1 MNMPQR
7 TVRRVTG
14 RGYHSRR
21 MRQRLLA
28 VLPFLL
34 ITATACRTAAPATTP
49 SATSAAAAPTEEMR
63 ALSQREDVARALAS
77 VDRDR
82 DAIVTQWRT
91 LTEIP
96 APSGHEAKR
105 ADFVEALLRQ
115 YGLTDVHR
123 DAAGNVMGTR
133 KGTGGGPRLVIDA
146 HLDTVFS
153 LETNVTTRI
162 ENGKLYAPGV
172 GDNTR
177 NVIAILAI
185 IRALNDANLQ
195 TKGDLTFLFTVEEE
209 TNFRGADQ
217 FLKDHKGTIDR
228 FVALDGGYNNFTYGG
243 TGIYWHRYHILGAGG
258 HTRSSTPPHS
268 ATLPVARAIERI
280 YALNVKEP
288 SYINIGMLGGADVF
302 NAKAADAWLSVDL
315 RSTVQSELQRL
326 DVEIQRIVAEEAAR
340 LGMTTRRDIVSIE
353 EVASLP
359 GHRNSPTV
367 RTTEGVF
374 RAFGFD
380 PAITDTASNHTSAA
394 LRAGVPAVG
403 MGTGP
408 CEGAHAL
415 EENCEIEPLFTGIK
429 RTLVLAVALTTE

>member
-1 MNMPQR
+1 
-7 TVRRVTG
+7 
-14 RGYHSRR
+14 

-34 ITATACRTAAPATTP
+34 ITVTACRTVAPSSTP
-49 SATSAAAAPTEEMR
+49 STATAPPTEEMR
-63 ALSQREDVARALAS
+63 ALSQREDVARALTA

-82 DAIVTQWRT
+82 DAILTQWRT

-105 ADFVEALLRQ
+105 ADLVESLLTQ

-133 KGTGGGPRLVIDA
+133 KGTGGGPHVVIDA

-177 NVIAILAI
+177 NVTTLLAM
-185 IRALNDANLQ
+185 IRAMNDAGLQ
-195 TKGDLTFLFTVEEE
+195 TKGDVTFLFTVEEE

-258 HTRSSTPPHS
+258 HTRSTTPPYS
-268 ATLPVARAIERI
+268 ATLPIARAIERI

-288 SYINIGMLGGADVF
+288 NYINIGMLGGADVF

-315 RSTVQSELQRL
+315 RSTHQAELQRL
-326 DVEIQRIVAEEAAR
+326 DAEIQRIVAEEAAR
-340 LGMTTRRDIVSIE
+340 AGMTTRRDIVSTE

-359 GHRNSPTV
+359 GHRNSPMV

-403 MGTGP
+403 MGTAP

-415 EENCEIEPLFTGIK
+415 EENCEIEPLYTGIK
-429 RTLVLAVALTTE
+429 RTLVLVVALTSE